1 MDSIIKEQ
9 ILNCKSYAEAIRI
22 LYGKNYTNGKLQE
35 KVRQDCLNNGI
46 DFQSVLEK
54 NNTKHCLNCGKIL
67 ELKSQS
73 KFCSSSCAAKINN
86 TKRKKEK
93 YCINCGTQI
102 DNNQKFCSNKCQCEF
117 KAKEI
122 TNQWLNNEHSGCD
135 KNGELSEFV
144 RRYVLELHEH
154 KCDVCGFN
162 EKNPFSGNEILEIH
176 HIDGDCF
183 NNNLSNLQVLCPTHH
198 AMTYNYGRRNYNCTR
213 KRYKK

>member
-1 MDSIIKEQ
+1 MNIDRLLKCTSLSECARIMFGNDSYPSREKIKK
-9 ILNCKSYAEAIRI
+9 LLAE
-22 LYGKNYTNGKLQE
+22 
-35 KVRQDCLNNGI
+35 NGI
-46 DFQSVLEK
+46 DDWKQWLISHK
-54 NNTKHCLNCGKIL
+54 TKYCECCGKP
-67 ELKSQS
+67 LKNHRG
-73 KFCSSSCAAKINN
+73 KYCSSSCAAKINN

-122 TNQWLNNEHSGCD
+122 TNQWLNNEYSGCD